1 MRLTLRTLL
10 AYLDRTLDKESSET
24 LHGKVMESSFAS
36 QLIKRI
42 KVTLSSPTLGAAS
55 PVAAG
60 PVDEAN
66 VMSEYLDSTLPNE
79 QVAEIER
86 ACLESDPLL
95 AEAAGCH
102 QILTLVLGK
111 PAEVSPALRNRIY
124 ELPNSDAFKSLSAK
138 DNRPPLTNES
148 FASLAIPGD
157 SALGLGD
164 VAQSSSFIQNNETAD
179 SATVGVLTSS
189 RKQPMRPVGPSDSG
203 VSDAPTRLR
212 QAGLGDDRDSG
223 RDANG
228 KAIAA
233 SGLRK
238 PGLSDLYGGT
248 VRTSRITPWLVSL
261 GLAAVLLFAL
271 SRLFEPLLN
280 SRTAMLDDD
289 KIDTYAD
296 VPVDG
301 NEPMSASQLG
311 ESSIDRAEQGLVDN
325 GSGEQ
330 PSSEMASAVP
340 EIEVPPDAAPPM
352 LDVGTP
358 SLASNDPASAAE
370 VESSGMLP
378 PPVITGAEVGAVT
391 SDSVPTVPP
400 PVAPAEMLEPAAT
413 VATDTTQPN
422 ATQPEMAG
430 VAPES
435 PVVSVAPPATGEGDA
450 PKVAEADAV
459 AVAETPADAFA
470 KLLTERTLVM
480 VRGNDTVW
488 KVVPIAGAVSAN
500 TEILC
505 APSFRARLEGTDGL
519 DLTMAGPT
527 QIGWMRK
534 DTEAMLYMAGGRI
547 LLRHKTPDAVLNV
560 SLSGRPV
567 SIKFKNADS
576 LVAISLEHLRKPGA
590 DPLVEP
596 SRLRSATL
604 MIVQGAAEITS
615 SQVTSQLATGQQ
627 LQIVGNNDPV
637 QTAVTAM
644 QDWIDEPDPNEA
656 SLESLARSGLLSM
669 ISETNPLE
677 LSLREAIP
685 FRRAEVGALAAR
697 TLLWMGR
704 GDIYFGGDG
713 ILNEPRQKAYW
724 DDHYDAMLAVVNQS
738 VRSAEELRASIGQT
752 EAADGAQL
760 FELLTGYSQEQ
771 LKGGADAKLVEMLD
785 SPAMAVRVLALENLR
800 EITGTTLNYRADQEN
815 AIRRATDVKKWEARA
830 RKGDIRWPENAVPA
844 VAP

>member
-42 KVTLSSPTLGAAS
+42 KVSLSSPTLGAAS

-66 VMSEYLDSTLPNE
+66 VISEYLDSTLPNE

-111 PAEVSPALRNRIY
+111 PAEVSPALRHRIY
-124 ELPNSDAFKSLSAK
+124 ELPNSDAFRALSAK
-138 DNRPPLTNES
+138 ENRPGLTGES
-148 FASLAIPGD
+148 FASLAIPND
-157 SALGLGD
+157 SALNLGATD
-164 VAQSSSFIQNNETAD
+164 ATAGFIQNKATDDTAI
-179 SATVGVLTSS
+179 VGVLTSS
-189 RKQPMRPVGPSDSG
+189 RQQPMRPVGPSDSG

-212 QAGLGDDRDSG
+212 QAGLADDRESG

-233 SGLRK
+233 SPLRK

-261 GLAAVLLFAL
+261 ALAAVLLFAL

-280 SRTAMLDDD
+280 PQTASLDDD
-289 KIDTYAD
+289 MSETYTRVPADTT
-296 VPVDG
+296 
-301 NEPMSASQLG
+301 EPMSASQLS
-311 ESSIDRAEQGLVDN
+311 E
-325 GSGEQ
+325 
-330 PSSEMASAVP
+330 PSLDPATQNPATQSPVSP
-340 EIEVPPDAAPPM
+340 EIDVPPEAAPPM
-352 LDVGTP
+352 LDVGAPAIADKTP
-358 SLASNDPASAAE
+358 TGTADVDE
-370 VESSGMLP
+370 TEMLP
-378 PPVITGAEVGAVT
+378 PPLATGVDVA
-391 SDSVPTVPP
+391 TVPGEIEP
-400 PVAPAEMLEPAAT
+400 TGPQPIVPSQPETSQPETSQPDVAKPDM
-413 VATDTTQPN
+413 TQPD
-422 ATQPEMAG
+422 ATQPEMAS
-430 VAPES
+430 VTPEN
-435 PVVSVAPPATGEGDA
+435 PDVSVASPATSDPDA
-450 PKVAEADAV
+450 PKMAEADPG
-459 AVAETPADAFA
+459 AVAEVPVDGVA
-470 KLLTERTLVM
+470 KLLTERTLLIAK
-480 VRGNDTVW
+480 GNGAAWQVIPTAGL
-488 KVVPIAGAVSAN
+488 VPAN
-500 TEILC
+500 TEFVC
-505 APSFRARLEGTDGL
+505 APTFRARLEGTDGL

-527 QIGWMRK
+527 QLGFVRK
-534 DTEAMLYMAGGRI
+534 DADTVLYMAGGRI
-547 LLRHKTPDAVLNV
+547 LLRHKTPGAVLNV

-567 SIKFKNADS
+567 SIQFKNPDT
-576 LVAISLEHLRKPGA
+576 LVAINLDHLRKPGA
-590 DPLVEP
+590 DPLAEA

-615 SQVTSQLATGQQ
+615 VNAKNTLDTGQQ
-627 LQIVGNNDPV
+627 LQIDGDSEPV
-637 QTAVTAM
+637 QSAVTVM
-644 QDWIDEPDPNEA
+644 EDWIDEPDPNET

-669 ISETNPLE
+669 MSDTNPLE

-697 TLLWMGR
+697 TLLRMGR
-704 GDIYFGGDG
+704 GDVYFVGDG
-713 ILNEPRQKAYW
+713 ILNEVRQKAYW
-724 DDHYDAMLAVVNQS
+724 EDHYAALLAVVNQS
-738 VRSAEELRASIGQT
+738 VRSAEELRASISQSA
-752 EAADGAQL
+752 AADGPQL

-785 SPAMAVRVLALENLR
+785 SPSMAVRVLALENLR
-800 EITGTTLNYRADQEN
+800 EITGTSLNYRADQEN

-830 RKGDIRWPENAVPA
+830 RKGDIRWPEIAAPA
-844 VAP
+844 AAP